1 MKLGRR
7 PSFKWQIQ
15 ELIIRSSTFKLN
27 RHPSKKT
34 HLRTR
39 GKILNFQIKQK
50 PIQEDSLKNTGPKA
64 QLQKTN
70 PRTRGKRTNFQI
82 QQKPIQE
89 DSFKKK
95 LGRRPSFKRQ
105 IQELVVR
112 SSTFRLNRNPSEKTH
127 WKKAGPKAQ
136 LQKTNPRTRCKIL
149 NFQIKQKPI

>member
-15 ELIIRSSTFKLN
+15 ELIIRSSTFKLKG
-27 RHPSKKT
+27 HPSKKT

-70 PRTRGKRTNFQI
+70 PRTRGKIINFQI
-82 QQKPIQE
+82 EQKPIQE
-89 DSFKKK
+89 DSLKK
-95 LGRRPSFKRQ
+95 SWA
-105 IQELVVR
+105 E
-112 SSTFRLNRNPSEKTH
+112 
-127 WKKAGPKAQ
+127 GPASKD
-136 LQKTNPRTRCKIL
+136 KSKNSW
-149 NFQIKQKPI
+149 

>member
-50 PIQEDSLKNTGPKA
+50 PIQEDSLKKHLAEGPA
-64 QLQKTN
+64 
-70 PRTRGKRTNFQI
+70 
-82 QQKPIQE
+82 
-89 DSFKKK
+89 
-95 LGRRPSFKRQ
+95 
-105 IQELVVR
+105 
-112 SSTFRLNRNPSEKTH
+112 
-127 WKKAGPKAQ
+127 PKD
-136 LQKTNPRTRCKIL
+136 KSKNSW
-149 NFQIKQKPI
+149 

>member
-70 PRTRGKRTNFQI
+70 PRTRGK
-82 QQKPIQE
+82 
-89 DSFKKK
+89 
-95 LGRRPSFKRQ
+95 
-105 IQELVVR
+105 
-112 SSTFRLNRNPSEKTH
+112 
-127 WKKAGPKAQ
+127 
-136 LQKTNPRTRCKIL
+136 IL
-149 NFQIKQKPI
+149 NFQI